1 MTESL
6 LRDPPGF
13 GDDVCTVGEVPRR
26 DDLELGL
33 LKLSLLGLSGRVLE
47 ELVPGLG
54 ERILLDS
61 VDLGE
66 ALGLL

>member
-6 LRDPPGF
+6 LLDPPGF
-13 GDDVCTVGEVPRR
+13 GDDVCTVGEVASR

-47 ELVPGLG
+47 EPVPGLG

-66 ALGLL
+66 ALELL